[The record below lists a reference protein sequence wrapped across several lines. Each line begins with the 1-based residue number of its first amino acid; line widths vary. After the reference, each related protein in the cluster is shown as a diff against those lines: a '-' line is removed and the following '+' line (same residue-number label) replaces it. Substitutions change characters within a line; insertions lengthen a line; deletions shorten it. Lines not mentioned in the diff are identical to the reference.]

1 MHMTTRLVVALALAL
16 ASIAGTRHVRIR
28 LPSHSYRI
36 FPHVDLIGTLS
47 GLSCVSRVMC
57 IRCIRCIK
65 AGAHHTEWRA
75 AASRVCD
82 LTPRHMRN
90 DSSIR
95 ET

>member
-36 FPHVDLIGTLS
+36 FPHVELIGTLS

-57 IRCIRCIK
+57 IR